1 MICVQIINMSTT
13 SILFSPIPIEELESR
28 LEAKLQQIVQSELSR
43 IEDNKALDRLLSPEE
58 TRKIFTPAIS
68 KVTLHHW
75 AEQGKLKK
83 HRIGSRVYY
92 KYSEVMDSL
101 IHLKKYGR

>member
-1 MICVQIINMSTT
+1 MST
-13 SILFSPIPIEELESR
+13 ILLYQISLDELESR
-28 LEAKLQQIVQSELSR
+28 LEAKLQQIIKNELSR

-83 HRIGSRVYY
+83 HRIGARVYY
-92 KYSEVMDSL
+92 KYSEVMDAVK
-101 IHLKKYGR
+101 HLKKYQQS